1 MLSEG
6 HTILVEDMKRTDGA
20 LFSSFVTLDKVT
32 GRPQYTR
39 HNPENG
45 EIYIPKE
52 ICNVLL
58 TPEDK
63 EALRK
68 GQPVFLENM
77 INRKGEEFSSF
88 VKLDMNTGRPQYS
101 RTPDGFSERQMP
113 VVPAEVYGHVF
124 TAQERPTCRMEKPY
138 SYRT

>member
-1 MLSEG
+1 
-6 HTILVEDMKRTDGA
+6 MKRTDGA

-52 ICNVLL
+52 ICNVQL

-77 INRKGEEFSSF
+77 ITARGRSSPPSS
-88 VKLDMNTGRPQYS
+88 NWT
-101 RTPDGFSERQMP
+101 
-113 VVPAEVYGHVF
+113 
-124 TAQERPTCRMEKPY
+124 
-138 SYRT
+138 